1 MIRGKPTVA
10 AQLELLPTGSG
21 GLRTAMPTGTRSL
34 LLAFPPLEHPNEEVK
49 VGAVIDTVDGSALAP
64 GSAGVP
70 VTVRFWSD
78 EAVIYA
84 VPGAA
89 FTLWYGRPVGNGVVT
104 RIVDEAATH

>member
-1 MIRGKPTVA
+1 MIRGKPAVA

-21 GLRTAMPTGTRSL
+21 GLHSAVPTGTRSL
-34 LLAFPPLEHPNEEVK
+34 LLAFPPLEHANEEVK
-49 VGAVIDTVDGSALAP
+49 VGAVIETVDGSALTP
-64 GSAGVP
+64 GSVGVP

-78 EAVIYA
+78 EAAIYA
-84 VPGAA
+84 IPGAA

>member
-1 MIRGKPTVA
+1 MITGKPTVA
-10 AQLELLPTGSG
+10 ARLELLPASSG
-21 GLRTAMPTGTRSL
+21 GLHSAMPSGTRSL
-34 LLAFPPLEHPNEEVK
+34 LLEFPPLDHPDEDVK

-64 GSAGVP
+64 GSGEVS

-78 EAVIYA
+78 EAAIYA

-104 RIVDEAATH
+104 RIIEEAPH